1 MERRIAMTRAVLI
14 ASLAILF
21 CAPAG
26 AQNRVLLVADQAS
39 PIETLS
45 SFEVRKLYLGISVFS
60 NGHAIHPLRN
70 IADPR
75 LNDTFLQSV
84 VGLSEEV
91 YSRRLLANV
100 FKFGTV
106 RPDEYRDDEQL
117 AQALHSNPYAVSYI
131 WVSGAPPPGLK
142 VLRVLWQD
150 Y

>member
-1 MERRIAMTRAVLI
+1 MTRTALI
-14 ASLAILF
+14 ALLATLF

-26 AQNRVLLVADQAS
+26 AQNRVLLVADEAS

-60 NGHAIHPLRN
+60 NGHAIRALRN
-70 IADPR
+70 MTEAR

-84 VGLSEEV
+84 VGLSEEG
-91 YSRRLLANV
+91 YSRRVLANA
-100 FKFGTV
+100 FKFGTA
-106 RPDEYRDDEQL
+106 RPDEYRNGERL
-117 AQALHSNPYAVSYI
+117 RQALRGNPYAVTYI
-131 WVSGAPPPGLK
+131 WVDGELPPGLK